1 MGVDSVGNILQQDA
15 VPVTA
20 IENTAQCE
28 ALACSCAMQ
37 QA

>member
-1 MGVDSVGNILQQDA
+1 MGVDSVGDILQQDGA
-15 VPVTA
+15 PVTA
-20 IENTAQCE
+20 IEDTAQCE